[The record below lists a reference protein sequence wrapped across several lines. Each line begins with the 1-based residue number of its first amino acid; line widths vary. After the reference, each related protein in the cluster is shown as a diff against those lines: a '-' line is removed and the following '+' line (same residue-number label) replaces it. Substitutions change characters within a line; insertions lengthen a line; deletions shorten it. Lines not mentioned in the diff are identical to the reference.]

1 MSAMSTFHPSLARC
15 AIGALLTVG
24 SLNPMRA
31 QTITGY
37 RYWFDDDAA
46 NATSVPISG
55 GAEYTLTA
63 SLEATALDPGYHRVT
78 MQLQDSNGDYGVPLT
93 SLFAQ
98 RSTTIAGYRYW
109 FDDDA
114 ANATEVA
121 VAGADV
127 YTLSASLEATALA
140 NGYQR
145 VTIQLKDAIGE
156 YSSPITSTFVQRGTI
171 VDGYE
176 YWIDD
181 DIAARVSGTIGPAG
195 VVDLV
200 ASLPTN
206 TTNGEH
212 LFTIR
217 FREEQDGWSVPL
229 TSEFT
234 FIVGLEELP
243 GLSDLLLF
251 PNPTNGQLALRLTSA
266 DGDQLYVSI
275 LDATGRVVRAEENW
289 TPTGTAVRTWDLA
302 DLAAGTYGLRIV
314 SGDRHST
321 LRFQKN

>member
-1 MSAMSTFHPSLARC
+1 MIHSYPSPMRSAIT
-15 AIGALLTVG
+15 ALLFTG
-24 SLNPMRA
+24 AFASMRA

-46 NATSVPISG
+46 NATTVAVAG
-55 GAEYTLTA
+55 GAEYTLNA
-63 SLEATALDPGYHRVT
+63 SLEATALAPGYHRVT
-78 MQLQDSNGDYGVPLT
+78 VQLQDSNGDHSVPVT

-114 ANATEVA
+114 ANATEVP

-127 YTLSASLEATALA
+127 YTLSANLEATALA

-145 VTIQLKDAIGE
+145 VTIQMKDAIGE
-156 YSSPITSTFVQRGTI
+156 YSSPITSTFVQRGTT

-181 DIAARVSGTIGPAG
+181 DIAARISGTIGPAG

-200 ASLPTN
+200 EDLPTG
-206 TTNGEH
+206 TTPGTH

-217 FREEQDGWSVPL
+217 FSEEQDGWSVPL
-229 TSEFT
+229 TSEFS

-302 DLAAGTYGLRIV
+302 DLASGSYILRIV
-314 SGDRHST
+314 SGDKQST
-321 LRFQKN
+321 LHFQKN